1 MGEKE
6 GELRRDKYVRMAA
19 HRGLKTGSIL
29 LVFFSCGNNLAIS
42 SLRLWICDL
51 SQVTALVVPA
61 ARRSPAP
68 GSIALAHVSRLYSNS
83 QTTPPLPPKHPFR
96 ELSVDG
102 GFVI

>member
-6 GELRRDKYVRMAA
+6 GESQRNKYVRTAV

-29 LVFFSCGNNLAIS
+29 LVFFPCGNNLAIS
-42 SLRLWICDL
+42 SLRLWTRDF

-68 GSIALAHVSRLYSNS
+68 GSIALAHVSWLYSNS
-83 QTTPPLPPKHPFR
+83 QTTPPLPPEHPFR